1 MNILKNK
8 LLWIAPIVLILIM
21 MLLSVA
27 FYPAYNS
34 KPKDLPLAIVN
45 LDEGTSIQSKSINIG
60 KNLEDH
66 LLKNKSEAI
75 QWKAVSSEDKARSGL
90 FNQKYYGIIVLEKDF
105 SKHAL
110 SKTQATVMKAKQ
122 QEMEDKVKSGEIPPQ
137 VAQQMAEK
145 MKQSGLEQVKPQAA
159 HLKTIV
165 SEGSGLQGSQIANKV
180 FNGISTNL
188 NQKVMKQGL
197 NILNKQ
203 NASIPAKE
211 IESLIQPVETKAVS
225 VDKVKDHQANGN
237 APFLM
242 FMPVWMG
249 SIVSSILLFFAFRTS
264 HLIQRSQRV
273 IAALSQIVVAVL
285 TAFIGSFGYIYFM
298 SGVQGFHFDHPNR
311 VACFVMLAFLGFIG
325 LILGTMTWLGMKS
338 VPIFFLLMFFSMQL
352 VTTPK
357 EMLPKFYRDYIAGWN
372 PFSNYA
378 TTLRQ
383 IIYMHHPIE
392 LNTTVWMFIGFMT
405 FGIISVI
412 VAAFVRKHSDKKAE
426 IPA

>member
-8 LLWIAPIVLILIM
+8 LLWIAPFALILIL
-21 MLLSVA
+21 MLLSIA
-27 FYPAYNS
+27 FYPAYNP

-45 LDEGTSIQSKSINIG
+45 LDEGTSIQGKSINIG
-60 KNLEDH
+60 KNFEDR
-66 LLKNKSEAI
+66 LLKNKSEAL
-75 QWKAVSSEDKARSGL
+75 QWQSVSSEAKARDGL
-90 FNQKYYGIIVLEKDF
+90 SNQKYFGVIILEKNF

-110 SKTQATVMKAKQ
+110 SKSQATVMKAKQ

-145 MKQSGLEQVKPQAA
+145 MKQSGSNDTKPQAA
-159 HLKTIV
+159 QLKTIV
-165 SEGSGLQGSQIANKV
+165 SEGSGLQGTQIAKKV
-180 FNGISTNL
+180 LEGVSTNL
-188 NQKVMKQGL
+188 NQQIMKQSL
-197 NILNKQ
+197 TILDKQ
-203 NASIPAKE
+203 NVSIPANE
-211 IESLIQPVETKAVS
+211 IESLIQPVETQAVT
-225 VDKVKDHQANGN
+225 VDKIKDHQGNGN

-264 HLIQRSQRV
+264 HLVQRSQRV
-273 IAALSQIVVAVL
+273 IAALSQIVIAVF

-298 SGVQGFHFDHPNR
+298 SGVQDFHFDHPNR
-311 VACFVMLAFLGFIG
+311 VAFFVMLAFLGFIG

-357 EMLPKFYRDYIAGWN
+357 EMLPKFYRDYIVDWN

-392 LNTTVWMFIGFMT
+392 LNTTVWMLIGFML

-412 VAAFVRKHSDKKAE
+412 IAAFVRKHSDKKAE

>member
-8 LLWIAPIVLILIM
+8 LLWIAPVALVVVLMI
-21 MLLSVA
+21 LSVA
-27 FYPAYNS
+27 FYPAFNP
-34 KPKDLPLAIVN
+34 KPKDMPLAIVN
-45 LDEGTSIQSKSINIG
+45 LDEGTSLQGKDVNIG
-60 KNLEDH
+60 KNLEDN

-75 QWKAVSSEDKARSGL
+75 QWKAVSSEEKAREGL
-90 FNQKYYGIIVLEKDF
+90 SDQKYYGAIILEKDF

-110 SKTQATVMKAKQ
+110 SKTQATVMKVKK

-137 VAQQMAEK
+137 AAQQMAEQ
-145 MKQSGLEQVKPQAA
+145 MKQSGNGDVKPQAA
-159 HLKTIV
+159 QLKTIV
-165 SEGSGLQGSQIANKV
+165 SQGSGMQGSQIASKA
-180 FNGISTNL
+180 FDGIAENM
-188 NQKVMKQGL
+188 NAKIMKQSL
-197 NILNKQ
+197 DILSKQ
-203 NASIPAKE
+203 QIDIPAKDVE
-211 IESLIQPVETKAVS
+211 NLIQPVKVDNVT

-249 SIVSSILLFFAFRTS
+249 SIISSVLLFFAFRTS
-264 HLIQRSQRV
+264 HLIKRTQRV
-273 IAALSQIVVAVL
+273 LAALVQIVAAVI
-285 TAFIGSFGYIYFM
+285 TSFAGSFGFVYFM
-298 SGVQGFHFDHPNR
+298 GGVLNFHFDHPNR
-311 VACFVMLAFLGFIG
+311 VALFVGLAFLGFIG

-352 VTTPK
+352 VTTPT

-378 TTLRQ
+378 ITLRQ

-392 LNTTVWMFIGFMT
+392 LNGTVWMFIGFMI
-405 FGIISVI
+405 FGVLSVI
-412 VAAFVRKHSDKKAE
+412 IAAFVRKHSDKKAE